1 MLPLVIRSGAGIFG
15 SEDVK
20 IRWDKEKKLRF
31 GKLRILRS
39 ITNYE
44 TPLSSTSDGFKLLI
58 DCSGGGWCYLEEWGP
73 SCFLQSLKRSQG
85 LKRADCTVVAH
96 CTLSSSC
103 ASILVLWRLSDAS
116 ISSNIFDNRYM
127 HTRSGT
133 LCAFY
138 IWRLFPIPAP
148 HYRKT
153 FAFLFRIP

>member
-73 SCFLQSLKRSQG
+73 SCFLQSLKRSRG
-85 LKRADCTVVAH
+85 LKRNDSTVEA
-96 CTLSSSC
+96 L
-103 ASILVLWRLSDAS
+103 
-116 ISSNIFDNRYM
+116 
-127 HTRSGT
+127 
-133 LCAFY
+133 
-138 IWRLFPIPAP
+138 
-148 HYRKT
+148 
-153 FAFLFRIP
+153 

>member
-1 MLPLVIRSGAGIFG
+1 ML
-15 SEDVK
+15 
-20 IRWDKEKKLRF
+20 
-31 GKLRILRS
+31 
-39 ITNYE
+39 
-44 TPLSSTSDGFKLLI
+44 
-58 DCSGGGWCYLEEWGP
+58 SGGMGA
-73 SCFLQSLKRSQG
+73 FLLLAVFEAVSRSQ
-85 LKRADCTVVAH
+85 DCTVVAH
-96 CTLSSSC
+96 CILSSSC

-153 FAFLFRIP
+153 FVFCSESHSSFKQEYEGSPVNTMFMEVIIP

>member
-85 LKRADCTVVAH
+85 LKRTDYTVVAH
-96 CTLSSSC
+96 YTLSSSC
-103 ASILVLWRLSDAS
+103 ASILVL
-116 ISSNIFDNRYM
+116 
-127 HTRSGT
+127 
-133 LCAFY
+133 
-138 IWRLFPIPAP
+138 
-148 HYRKT
+148 
-153 FAFLFRIP
+153 